1 MFALKKKMLEDMQLN
16 GLKESTQTVYCDAIE
31 NFSKFHNKPP
41 EELEDTEIRQFFLN
55 LVNVRRVSRSTFKI
69 HLCAIKFFFERTL
82 ERQWH
87 VLQLIRPEIRFKIP
101 VVFTQDEVKALLNC
115 VKKPVYR
122 TCLALIYGCGL
133 RISEGIGIQI
143 GDFDK
148 NRRTI
153 LIRNGKGGKDRYV
166 PYSLAT
172 REMLLKYWKEN
183 NRPEPWLFPNPF
195 KPFQPIHPDTLR
207 RAMRVALT
215 TGCNGIYGKDNATVH
230 TLRHSY
236 ATHLL
241 EKGVD
246 LRSIQ
251 RLLGHGSIKTT
262 SRYTHI
268 TEAIAKGTNQAIDEI
283 MANMK

>member
-1 MFALKKKMLEDMQLN
+1 MFAFKKKMLEDMQLN

-41 EELEDTEIRQFFLN
+41 EELEGTEIRQFFLD

-87 VLQLIRPEIRFKIP
+87 VLQLIRPEIRLKIP

-122 TCLALIYGCGL
+122 ACLGLIYGCGL
-133 RISEGIGIQI
+133 RISEGIGIQLN
-143 GDFDK
+143 DFDK

-153 LIRNGKGGKDRYV
+153 LIRNGKGGKDRCV

-183 NRPEPWLFPNPF
+183 KRPEPRLFPNPS
-195 KPFQPIHPDTLR
+195 KPSQPIHPGTLR
-207 RAMRVALT
+207 RAMRVALI
-215 TGCNGIYGKDNATVH
+215 TGNNGIYGKDNATVH